1 MGVPSNQYLPGKSLY
16 AFLVCKLCSCHS
28 RDGPPNHQAL
38 IANRTCI
45 YESHRIIENKQFLN
59 RYRSPL
65 PQPNTWDRHRMIRKK
80 YSSSSFFMEGA

>member
-16 AFLVCKLCSCHS
+16 AFLVCKLCSCHP

-59 RYRSPL
+59 RYKSPL
-65 PQPNTWDRHRMIRKK
+65 P
-80 YSSSSFFMEGA
+80 